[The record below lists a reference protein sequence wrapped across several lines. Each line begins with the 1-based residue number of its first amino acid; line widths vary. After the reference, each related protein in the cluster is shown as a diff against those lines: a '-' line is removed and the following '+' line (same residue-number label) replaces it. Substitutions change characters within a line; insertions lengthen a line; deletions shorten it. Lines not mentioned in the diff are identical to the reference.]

1 MVKKAKSVCSYKGV
15 WIFTHT
21 HTHLQARREER
32 KRACVVRIIALS
44 ILVGWMVGCIPQRFI
59 VAFLFC
65 LWSSDV
71 TNKQVHSFN
80 ISFKQQQPKGLIGDC
95 NCHEFE
101 IEYTQTN
108 RQTDIRYKNTPT
120 FNSIV
125 VKTISRYLLSLI
137 SKKAIRIGIVGG

>member
-1 MVKKAKSVCSYKGV
+1 MFVATKVYGYS
-15 WIFTHT
+15 HT
-21 HTHLQARREER
+21 HTLIQTRREER

-44 ILVGWMVGCIPQRFI
+44 ILVGCIPQRFI

-108 RQTDIRYKNTPT
+108 RQTDVTKIHP
-120 FNSIV
+120 
-125 VKTISRYLLSLI
+125 LLT
-137 SKKAIRIGIVGG
+137 A